1 MNSRISAPG
10 STSVTRIVDAT
21 RPVMLSLIV
30 TSTSAVPFLSD
41 GDFINFAFTPQLQGS
56 SVDSGGTV
64 SATYNGVTLDWNED
78 PLGGIYTS
86 SYTATTTHADRE
98 VPLQLSNLMFYD
110 AAGNMVNYT
119 FIHRRGYGV

>member
-1 MNSRISAPG
+1 
-10 STSVTRIVDAT
+10 
-21 RPVMLSLIV
+21 MLSLIV

-78 PLGGIYTS
+78 PLGEFTLVH
-86 SYTATTTHADRE
+86 T
-98 VPLQLSNLMFYD
+98 PLLRLMPTEKFHF
-110 AAGNMVNYT
+110 N
-119 FIHRRGYGV
+119 